1 LNKIKHFLILCILFI
16 IVPVPILSQ
25 NINRSVDL
33 FSPVNR
39 RAFGDYLFCEKDYL
53 RAIPEFRE
61 YLGFENNDTTR
72 FKLAASFFE
81 LGRYTEAIDNYKALF
96 FSSPLSEEARLEYHK
111 CNFFRNNFD
120 LFRLQAESE
129 VYATEKYG
137 DIIKKLYVSS
147 YFLEGNI
154 LPDSLRLLEAFQDG
168 ERSKMLD
175 YYHRKKYP
183 EYKNETLGGVLSAA
197 VPGLGKVYADE
208 IGDGVLAFLYSAVFG
223 YLTYSSFEND
233 HTARGWIFA
242 GLTAYFYASNI
253 YGSIAAVQNYN
264 AGVRFSL
271 DSDFKLYLQNKN
283 YYLPKYDFICE

>member
-1 LNKIKHFLILCILFI
+1 MPYLFI
-16 IVPVPILSQ
+16 LYACVSTSILSQ
-25 NINRSVDL
+25 NVNRSVDL
-33 FSPVNR
+33 FSPYNR
-39 RAFGDYLFCEKDYL
+39 LAFGDFLFCEKDYL
-53 RAIPEFRE
+53 RAIPEFKE
-61 YLGFENNDTTR
+61 YLRFENNDTTR
-72 FKLAASFFE
+72 FKLAAGFFN

-111 CNFFRNNFD
+111 CNFFMNDFD

-129 VYATEKYG
+129 VYATQKYG

-147 YFLEGNI
+147 YFLKGNI
-154 LPDSLRLLEAFQDG
+154 LPDSLYLLEAFQNE
-168 ERSKMLD
+168 ERSEMLD
-175 YYHRKKYP
+175 FYHRKKYP
-183 EYKNETLGGVLSAA
+183 EYRSETMGGVLSA
-197 VPGLGKVYADE
+197 VLPGLGKVYADE

-233 HTARGWIFA
+233 HTTRGWIFA

-271 DSDFKLYLQNKN
+271 DSDFKMYLNNKN
-283 YYLPKYDFICE
+283 YYFPKYDFICE

>member
-1 LNKIKHFLILCILFI
+1 MNKINRFLILFILFSG
-16 IVPVPILSQ
+16 VSTSILSQ
-25 NINRSVDL
+25 NYNRSVDL

-39 RAFGDYLFCEKDYL
+39 RAFGDYLFCDKDYL

-61 YLGFENNDTTR
+61 YLKFENNDTTR

-81 LGRYTEAIDNYKALF
+81 LGRYTEAMDNYEALF
-96 FSSPLSEEARLEYHK
+96 FNSPISEEARLEYYK
-111 CNFFRNNFD
+111 CNFFMKDFD

-129 VYATEKYG
+129 VYATKKYG
-137 DIIKKLYVSS
+137 DVIKKLYVSS
-147 YFLEGNI
+147 YFLKGNI
-154 LPDSLRLLEAFQDG
+154 LPDSLNLLEAFQDG
-168 ERSKMLD
+168 ERSEMLD
-175 YYHRKKYP
+175 FYHRKKYP
-183 EYKNETLGGVLSAA
+183 EYKNETVGGVLSA
-197 VPGLGKVYADE
+197 VIPGLGKVYADE

-264 AGVRFSL
+264 AGVGFSL
-271 DSDFKLYLQNKN
+271 DSDFKLYLKSKN
-283 YYLPKYDFICE
+283 YYFPKYDFICE